1 MTQYIR
7 NQFNDKIVCLVACLM
22 LLTCEDFIEVDSP
35 RGQIS
40 KEVVFEDESTVN
52 AAVSTVYAK
61 LRDEVLLT
69 GNLYGMNVL
78 MGFYSDEVDYYS
90 DINSDIYPFYS
101 HEIIANNSVVN
112 TVWSG
117 GYEVI
122 YMTNLLLEGI
132 EDSTGLNSTIK
143 EELKG
148 ELLFLRALAHF
159 YLVNL
164 FNDIPY
170 IETTDYLINQDVA
183 RISKDLVYDHILEDL
198 LQAKL
203 LLESAD
209 VSGERIRANG
219 FVVSAFLA
227 RIYLYL
233 ERWEDA
239 VNESSLIINTTDLF
253 HLESVEDAFL
263 KNSSSAIL
271 QLKPKNAGDNTN
283 EAISF
288 YFIFGP
294 PYLMSLNPSLVS
306 SFEASDLRLQHWIR
320 TVTNGSEN
328 WYAPFKYKQIENTGT
343 SLEYSIVF
351 RLAEQYL
358 IRSEARMRLGN
369 TELAEQ
375 DLNIVRA
382 RAGLEA
388 YAGLSTVELSNAILE
403 ERRHELFTEFGH
415 RWFDLKRFGE
425 AENVLINVKPN
436 WQSRDHWLP
445 IPELE
450 LLMNPNLLPQNT
462 GY

>member
-358 IRSEARMRLGN
+358 IRSEVRMRLGN